1 MDASEADEED
11 PLDAF
16 MAGIDAE
23 VRTASAAPPPRRE
36 EEEEEE
42 EEEDHVLSF
51 VRARAAGKAGVA
63 SARAP
68 PPPRGFV
75 RASADADRFPAGPLS
90 APPRSDAAYSAR
102 PDDLASPPPGSLARR
117 APGSLREA
125 AAGSRVGV
133 GRLRAPAPPGA
144 PRPRRARDR
153 AHGRV
158 RGRGGAARALGL
170 IVTGGGDEDS
180 DRRRGP
186 WRASAR
192 RAASTRALRAL
203 RRLGFDAPTPIQALA
218 LPALL
223 AGRDVLGVAATGT
236 GKTLA
241 FVLPALAHCEAARR
255 AHAFRVRRGSVRGPA
270 ALALAPTRELAAQT
284 LAFARRFA
292 NARSERASTDL
303 DRPPTTSTEASAR
316 RDPIACG
323 ACFGGADKS
332 DQIRDVLRGACEFA
346 VGTPGRAL
354 DLCRVRSL
362 GYEQKT
368 QTQIGGAA
376 AGGGGVVT
384 LLRGVTFVALDEA
397 DAMLF
402 PLDSA
407 TARATRSLVSATS
420 RHRVVAA
427 FTATAPEG
435 KVRDAVVD
443 AFGDADADGGAFGVS
458 DRKKCPET
466 SSSSKRAPGRAG
478 PSESEDYATEHALLR
493 RSSSIRPVASSR
505 CAQRVEVLDSGSD
518 ARASSP
524 GAPRASPL

>member
-1 MDASEADEED
+1 MKKKPGSAGDDEEE
-11 PLDAF
+11 
-16 MAGIDAE
+16 GH
-23 VRTASAAPPPRRE
+23 VGTVSPPRP
-36 EEEEEE
+36 
-42 EEEDHVLSF
+42 V
-51 VRARAAGKAGVA
+51 ARFGQAGGV
-63 SARAP
+63 
-68 PPPRGFV
+68 
-75 RASADADRFPAGPLS
+75 D
-90 APPRSDAAYSAR
+90 
-102 PDDLASPPPGSLARR
+102 
-117 APGSLREA
+117 
-125 AAGSRVGV
+125 AGS
-133 GRLRAPAPPGA
+133 
-144 PRPRRARDR
+144 
-153 AHGRV
+153 
-158 RGRGGAARALGL
+158 
-170 IVTGGGDEDS
+170 
-180 DRRRGP
+180 
-186 WRASAR
+186 
-192 RAASTRALRAL
+192 LRAL

-255 AHAFRVRRGSVRGPA
+255 ASAFHVRRGSVRGPA

-303 DRPPTTSTEASAR
+303 DRPPKTSTEASAR

-362 GYEQKT
+362 GYGQKT
-368 QTQIGGAA
+368 QTQTGGGGVGGGG
-376 AGGGGVVT
+376 GGGGVVT

-402 PLDSA
+402 PRESA

-427 FTATAPEG
+427 FTATAPGG
-435 KVRDAVVD
+435 KVRDAVLD
-443 AFGDADADGGAFGVS
+443 AFGDADGGAFGDS
-458 DRKKCPET
+458 DGEKSRNVVVVEA
-466 SSSSKRAPGRAG
+466 RAPGRAG
-478 PSESEDYATEHALLR
+478 PSEAEEATENARR
-493 RSSSIRPVASSR
+493 RS
-505 CAQRVEVLDSGSD
+505 
-518 ARASSP
+518 
-524 GAPRASPL
+524 